1 MEQVVAKNPSRPS
14 ALRQQ
19 DGRNNRSCAMEFVIG
34 FLIGASLGC
43 SFGYV
48 LSAIT
53 RTAKEADII
62 LANLRSA
69 QHERER
75 EPELPLAA

>member
-1 MEQVVAKNPSRPS
+1 
-14 ALRQQ
+14 
-19 DGRNNRSCAMEFVIG
+19 MEFVIG

-48 LSAIT
+48 LSAII

-62 LANLRSA
+62 RANLRSA
-69 QHERER
+69 QLEREC

>member
-1 MEQVVAKNPSRPS
+1 MGGATTE
-14 ALRQQ
+14 
-19 DGRNNRSCAMEFVIG
+19 GCAMEFAIG

-48 LSAIT
+48 LSAII

-62 LANLRSA
+62 RANLRSA
-69 QHERER
+69 QLEREC